1 MLNPAEGTVSGNILF
16 VVWLFAAFW
25 WHHLVS
31 VLLNMTVDDS
41 VFVYTQSCDISCNA
55 LLCRSLLLVMQML
68 MKKGSHLIQSAAA
81 VHRWVLFMMN
91 GAVGHEWVEVYV
103 EVYSSQAGGKREV
116 WSEWGEL
123 YNCHRQ
129 SFIIR
134 KCVVTIYVISMMG
147 LGSFI
152 L

>member
-68 MKKGSHLIQSAAA
+68 MKKESHLIQSAAA
-81 VHRWVLFMMN
+81 VHRWVLFMMS
-91 GAVGHEWVEVYV
+91 EWSCGV
-103 EVYSSQAGGKREV
+103 EVYSSPAGGKREV

-129 SFIIR
+129 SYIIR
-134 KCVVTIYVISMMG
+134 KCVETIYVISMMG